1 MLRGNGVYHG
11 KYVKPQT
18 KLGTAFSMT
27 AAIPTLSSQ
36 YDPTQSEAKWQQ
48 FWETNEIF
56 KADPSQGGEVY
67 SVVIPPPNVT
77 GSLHMGHA
85 FNTSLID
92 TLVRYHRMTGKNT
105 LCLPGTDHASIAVQT
120 ILEKQ
125 LKAEGQSRESLGRE
139 EFLRRAWE
147 WKQQSGG
154 DRQSVA
160 SPRVFGGLDTGAIY
174 AG

>member
-1 MLRGNGVYHG
+1 
-11 KYVKPQT
+11 
-18 KLGTAFSMT
+18 MT

-36 YDPTQSEAKWQQ
+36 YDPTQSETKWQQ
-48 FWETNEIF
+48 FWEDHQIF
-56 KADPSQGGEVY
+56 QADPSSGGETY

-85 FNTSLID
+85 FEVSLID

-125 LKAEGQSRESLGRE
+125 LKAEGTSLEELGRE
-139 EFLRRAWE
+139 
-147 WKQQSGG
+147 
-154 DRQSVA
+154 
-160 SPRVFGGLDTGAIY
+160 
-174 AG
+174 